1 MVNRLVAGPEQQ
13 GLRAF
18 DRDAQYYCNVIPV
31 LEVPPTAFAPPPKVD
46 SAVVRPVP
54 HSVLPNPVGDV
65 RMLSRITTKAFNQRR
80 KPSAIA
86 GRPVHAGTADG
97 AGRRSFAQSR
107 KYFCG
112 AVLQAGELAV
122 SQYDAAAIRSCCHD

>member
-1 MVNRLVAGPEQQ
+1 MVRL
-13 GLRAF
+13 
-18 DRDAQYYCNVIPV
+18 
-31 LEVPPTAFAPPPKVD
+31 
-46 SAVVRPVP
+46 VP

-65 RMLSRITTKAFNQRR
+65 RMLSRITTEAFNQRR
-80 KPSAIA
+80 KTIRNSLGDLFTA
-86 GRPVHAGTADG
+86 GAADG

-122 SQYDAAAIRSCCHD
+122 SQSSSRRSNAESCSA